1 MGLAVLFITAFVG
14 LAKGLASTDTITWG
28 GDNSRTGYQ
37 TNHNMDPSV
46 VGSSSFG
53 QLFQTLLPGTY
64 AGAAEQIFSQ
74 PLVYTPSGGTKQYV
88 YVATAQNNVYK
99 LDAKTGDIVA
109 SRNLHIPFLAAD
121 LDGCV
126 DINPNIGITGTGVID
141 PDTDTLY
148 YTSKTYA
155 DQTALN
161 KPQGRDA
168 ARYFFHALDVN
179 DLSERPNFPV
189 PLDGIIAS
197 NNDQRMFTGGIHLQR
212 TALLHTGQY
221 IYAGFASHCVQY
233 NFTGWIMGWDKT
245 TGKVVERFATEG
257 KGVAN
262 DIKGAGIWMSGGGIS
277 SDDAG
282 SLWFPTGNGYASQL
296 ANVPVKGFNPPTS
309 LEEAAVHMTINSDG
323 SLNLIDFFMPWE
335 KQALDGA
342 DKDLGTS
349 PLEILPVE
357 FSCGDVKRIGVVT
370 GKSGKTYWLNLDNL
384 GGYRNGPNN
393 LDDAI
398 QVYQN
403 DNSVY
408 AGAGVYPL
416 EGGYIYINVIQH
428 PSNVFKFS
436 CTDGVPSFTMVA
448 TTPET
453 NAYILGVSHGTTTS
467 LNGQPGTG
475 LLWVTDVQGLNLRI
489 YDAVPKNGLLNMI
502 NSFNIPGIMKF
513 TRPVFG
519 DGIMYVGTN
528 QGVFY
533 GYGSPVNAPLNCTSP
548 IAFGNVDLK
557 TSSAYQSVECT
568 ALIDVT
574 VTGVGLD
581 SSKDFGISG
590 LPTTPLQLAQGE
602 SFTIQA
608 QFNPTVVGLISNDI
622 IVNTTNGVGGYS
634 PNTHARLTGTGQ
646 SAGPLLSAAPTTIT
660 FQGVVTG
667 QDSDSVTE
675 TLILDNLGNGPLA
688 LQSVM
693 YSSTTSTGPWQAWN
707 GTGALVVGKFTFQ
720 QMPTSLGPQ
729 SNAAVQV
736 QFDGSESGTFS
747 GFVTFVSDGGNQ
759 TVSIAGSSGPP
770 AVALLEFQTPD
781 ESGWVKYV
789 NGTPFTFGN
798 VIENNDR
805 TLKFRITNNATE
817 DGVNLSLTVSK
828 PPFGVAGLVRAINQ
842 VDLAEGTSL
851 APGESANA
859 TLTCTVP
866 KSQWD
871 VDPYNGTA
879 QWTLNTNDP
888 NFGKQFIQFFC
899 QAVSEQAPPLLPN
912 SDQGRYRYIGCY
924 KENNPG
930 RQLSNQLYGNDNST
944 NAMCISACTDQNYAY
959 CGTQYHTECWGGNTI
974 PNLQVDDSNC
984 NYYCGGDI
992 NQVCGGNGD
1001 GTAAY
1006 ISVFADA
1013 LQPGSG
1019 TANPPPPTGG
1029 PVVNPGVDGYSSIG
1043 CYTEA
1048 TNTRALPHGTD
1059 TTKQT
1064 VAQCVDACKADQ
1076 YAYAGVEYGGECWC
1090 GDSFSDGSVPAPIT
1104 DCAMTC
1110 NDNSTEFCGG
1120 PNRLNVYKLE
1130 TGVVSTTATTAAGTA
1145 TGTSPPIGSTTTS
1158 PPVESTT
1165 ISSSVENTTASPTT
1179 EIATSTS
1186 VSSSSPT
1193 PTGPVV
1199 NPGQDGYNSI
1209 GCYTEATNARA
1220 LANFIETAEETVADC
1235 LVACKADGYT
1245 YAGLE
1250 YGGECWCDDA
1260 FAKGSVPAPIED
1272 CSMTCNG
1279 NSTEYCGGP
1288 NRLNVYQLK
1297 NLISTSSVPATS
1309 VPATTVA
1316 TTTVSTASSTT
1327 SAAATPTGPLIKNY
1341 VRNYVFQGC
1350 WEEPPNDR
1358 AIIDQMYANDS
1369 MTLESCAD
1377 FCKGFTYFGTEYGR
1391 ECYCGNVLKEGSQ
1404 NATNQGDCSFLCA
1417 GNSQEFCGAGSRL
1430 ELYKLFSNSTTTSS
1444 PSSTSAATPSINPAS
1459 PPSSTST
1466 STSSS
1471 TQAPPPA
1478 VTGPVIV
1485 HGNKNFTFYGCFSE
1499 PSAGK
1504 LMDNQVYNNDTTMTP
1519 QVCFS
1524 HCTQYKYAGVEYG
1537 QECWCGNT
1545 LNLAG
1550 LEDSTP
1556 GKNVTVDEC
1565 SMPCPG
1571 NATEYC
1577 GAGNRLQLYMQKTAV
1592 SRRW

>member
-1 MGLAVLFITAFVG
+1 
-14 LAKGLASTDTITWG
+14 
-28 GDNSRTGYQ
+28 
-37 TNHNMDPSV
+37 MDPSV

-64 AGAAEQIFSQ
+64 AGSAEQIFSQ

-88 YVATAQNNVYK
+88 YVATQQNNVYK

-126 DINPNIGITGTGVID
+126 DINPNIGITATGVID
-141 PDTDTLY
+141 PDTNTIY

-155 DQTALN
+155 DQTAVN
-161 KPQGRDA
+161 VPQGRDA
-168 ARYFFHALDVN
+168 GRYFIHALDAN

-189 PLDGIIAS
+189 PLDGIIAR
-197 NNDQRMFTGGIHLQR
+197 NNDLRMFTGGIHLQR
-212 TALLHTGQY
+212 TALLHSGQF
-221 IYAGFASHCVQY
+221 IYGGFASHCVQY

-245 TGKVVERFATEG
+245 TGEVVEHYAMEG

-262 DIKGAGIWMSGGGIS
+262 DIKGAGVWMSGGGIA

-282 SLWFPTGNGYASQL
+282 SIWYATGNGYASQL

-309 LEEAAVHMTINSDG
+309 LEEAAVHMTINSNG
-323 SLNLIDFFMPWE
+323 SLSLVDFFMPWE

-349 PLEILPVE
+349 PLEILPSE
-357 FSCGDVKRIGVVT
+357 FACGDVKRIGVVT

-436 CTDGVPSFTMVA
+436 CTDGVASFTKVA

-502 NSFNIPGIMKF
+502 NSFNIPGVMKF

-519 DGIMYVGTN
+519 DGIVYVGTN
-528 QGVFY
+528 QGLFY
-533 GYGSPVNAPLNCTSP
+533 GFGSPVNAPLNCTSP

-557 TSSAYQSVECT
+557 TSSASQSVKCT

-581 SSKDFGISG
+581 SSKDFSISG
-590 LPTTPLQLAQGE
+590 LPNTPLQLAAGE
-602 SFTIQA
+602 SFTVQA
-608 QFNPTVVGLISNDI
+608 KFSPTAVGLISNDVV
-622 IVNTTNGVGGYS
+622 VNTTNGVGGYS

-646 SAGPLLSAAPTTIT
+646 SPGPLLSAAPTTIT

-667 QDSDSVTE
+667 QDPDGVTE
-675 TLILDNLGNGPLA
+675 TLILNNLGNGPLTI
-688 LQSVM
+688 QSVL
-693 YSSTTSTGPWQAWN
+693 YSSTSSSGPWQTWN
-707 GTGALVVGKFTFQ
+707 GSGNLIVGKFSFQ
-720 QMPTSLGPQ
+720 KMPTSLGPQ
-729 SNAAVQV
+729 SSAAIQI

-747 GFVTFVSDGGNQ
+747 GFVTFVSNGGNQ
-759 TVSIAGSSGPP
+759 TVSIAGSSGPA
-770 AVALLEFQTPD
+770 AVALLEFQKPD
-781 ESGWVKYV
+781 ESGWTKYV

-798 VIENNDR
+798 VTQNNGR
-805 TLKFRITNNATE
+805 SLKFRITNNATKG
-817 DGVNLSLTVSK
+817 GVNLSLTVSK

-888 NFGKQFIQFFC
+888 SLGKQFIQFFC

-912 SDQGRYRYIGCY
+912 SDQSRYRYIGCY
-924 KENNPG
+924 KENNPD
-930 RQLSNQLYGNDNST
+930 RQLSNQLYGSDDST
-944 NAMCISACTDQNYAY
+944 NAMCVSACADKNYAY

-974 PNLQVDDSNC
+974 PNLKVDDSNC

-1013 LQPGSG
+1013 LHPGDGS
-1019 TANPPPPTGG
+1019 TDPPPPAGG
-1029 PVVNPGVDGYSSIG
+1029 PAVNPGVDGYASIG

-1048 TNTRALPHGTD
+1048 TDARALPHGVD
-1059 TTKQT
+1059 TAKRT
-1064 VAQCVDACKADQ
+1064 VAQCVDACKVDH
-1076 YAYAGVEYGGECWC
+1076 YTYAGVEYGGEVSQLNNA
-1090 GDSFSDGSVPAPIT
+1090 SF
-1104 DCAMTC
+1104 
-1110 NDNSTEFCGG
+1110 
-1120 PNRLNVYKLE
+1120 
-1130 TGVVSTTATTAAGTA
+1130 
-1145 TGTSPPIGSTTTS
+1145 
-1158 PPVESTT
+1158 
-1165 ISSSVENTTASPTT
+1165 
-1179 EIATSTS
+1179 
-1186 VSSSSPT
+1186 
-1193 PTGPVV
+1193 
-1199 NPGQDGYNSI
+1199 
-1209 GCYTEATNARA
+1209 
-1220 LANFIETAEETVADC
+1220 
-1235 LVACKADGYT
+1235 
-1245 YAGLE
+1245 
-1250 YGGECWCDDA
+1250 
-1260 FAKGSVPAPIED
+1260 
-1272 CSMTCNG
+1272 
-1279 NSTEYCGGP
+1279 
-1288 NRLNVYQLK
+1288 
-1297 NLISTSSVPATS
+1297 
-1309 VPATTVA
+1309 
-1316 TTTVSTASSTT
+1316 
-1327 SAAATPTGPLIKNY
+1327 
-1341 VRNYVFQGC
+1341 
-1350 WEEPPNDR
+1350 
-1358 AIIDQMYANDS
+1358 
-1369 MTLESCAD
+1369 
-1377 FCKGFTYFGTEYGR
+1377 
-1391 ECYCGNVLKEGSQ
+1391 
-1404 NATNQGDCSFLCA
+1404 
-1417 GNSQEFCGAGSRL
+1417 
-1430 ELYKLFSNSTTTSS
+1430 
-1444 PSSTSAATPSINPAS
+1444 
-1459 PPSSTST
+1459 
-1466 STSSS
+1466 
-1471 TQAPPPA
+1471 
-1478 VTGPVIV
+1478 
-1485 HGNKNFTFYGCFSE
+1485 
-1499 PSAGK
+1499 
-1504 LMDNQVYNNDTTMTP
+1504 
-1519 QVCFS
+1519 
-1524 HCTQYKYAGVEYG
+1524 
-1537 QECWCGNT
+1537 
-1545 LNLAG
+1545 
-1550 LEDSTP
+1550 
-1556 GKNVTVDEC
+1556 
-1565 SMPCPG
+1565 
-1571 NATEYC
+1571 
-1577 GAGNRLQLYMQKTAV
+1577 
-1592 SRRW
+1592 RW

>member
-53 QLFQTLLPGTY
+53 QLFQTRLPGTY

-88 YVATAQNNVYK
+88 YVATQQNNVYK

-126 DINPNIGITGTGVID
+126 DINPNIGITATGVAD
-141 PDTDTLY
+141 PDTDTIY
-148 YTSKTYA
+148 YTSKTYV
-155 DQTALN
+155 DQTAVN
-161 KPQGRDA
+161 VPQGRDA
-168 ARYFFHALDVN
+168 GRYFIHALDAN

-189 PLDGIIAS
+189 PLDGIIAR
-197 NNDQRMFTGGIHLQR
+197 NNDLRMFTGGIHLQR
-212 TALLHTGQY
+212 TALLHSGQF
-221 IYAGFASHCVQY
+221 IYGGFASHCVQY

-245 TGKVVERFATEG
+245 TGQVVEHYAMEG

-262 DIKGAGIWMSGGGIS
+262 DIKGAGVWMSGGGIA

-282 SLWFPTGNGYASQL
+282 SIWYATGNGYASQL

-309 LEEAAVHMTINSDG
+309 LEEAAVHMTINSNG
-323 SLNLIDFFMPWE
+323 SLSLVDFFMPWE

-349 PLEILPVE
+349 PLEILPSE
-357 FSCGDVKRIGVVT
+357 FACGDVKRIGVVT

-436 CTDGVPSFTMVA
+436 CTDGVASFTKVA

-502 NSFNIPGIMKF
+502 NSFNIPGVMKF

-519 DGIMYVGTN
+519 DGIVYVGTN
-528 QGVFY
+528 QGLFY
-533 GYGSPVNAPLNCTSP
+533 GFGSPVNAPLNCTSP
-548 IAFGNVDLK
+548 VAFGNVDLK
-557 TSSAYQSVECT
+557 TSSASQSVECT

-574 VTGVGLD
+574 VTGLGLD
-581 SSKDFGISG
+581 SSKDFSISG
-590 LPTTPLQLAQGE
+590 LPNTPLQLAEGE
-602 SFTIQA
+602 SFTVQA
-608 QFNPTVVGLISNDI
+608 KFSPTAVGLISNDI
-622 IVNTTNGVGGYS
+622 VVNTTNGVGGYS
-634 PNTHARLTGTGQ
+634 PNTHARLTGTGR
-646 SAGPLLSAAPTTIT
+646 SPGPLLSAAPTTIT

-667 QDSDSVTE
+667 QDPDGVTE
-675 TLILDNLGNGPLA
+675 TLILNNLGNGPLTI
-688 LQSVM
+688 QSVL
-693 YSSTTSTGPWQAWN
+693 YSSTSSSGPWQTWN
-707 GTGALVVGKFTFQ
+707 GSGILTVGKFTFQ
-720 QMPTSLGPQ
+720 KMPTSLGPQ
-729 SNAAVQV
+729 SSAAIQI

-747 GFVTFVSDGGNQ
+747 GFVTFVSNGGNQ
-759 TVSIAGSSGPP
+759 TVSIAGSSGPA

-781 ESGWVKYV
+781 ESGWTKYV

-798 VIENNDR
+798 VTQNNGR
-805 TLKFRITNNATE
+805 SLKFRITNNATKG
-817 DGVNLSLTVSK
+817 GVNLSLTVSK
-828 PPFGVAGLVRAINQ
+828 PPFGVAGLIRAINQ

-888 NFGKQFIQFFC
+888 SLGKQFIQFFC
-899 QAVSEQAPPLLPN
+899 RAVSEQAPPLLPN

-924 KENNPG
+924 KENNPD
-930 RQLSNQLYGNDNST
+930 RQLSNQLYGSDDST
-944 NAMCISACTDQNYAY
+944 NAMCVSACAENNYAY

-974 PNLQVDDSNC
+974 PNLKVDDSDC

-1013 LQPGSG
+1013 LQPGDGS
-1019 TANPPPPTGG
+1019 TNPPPPVGG
-1029 PVVNPGVDGYSSIG
+1029 PVVNPGVDGYASIG

-1048 TNTRALPHGTD
+1048 TDARALPHEVDTD
-1059 TTKQT
+1059 KRT
-1064 VAQCVDACKADQ
+1064 VAQCVDACKVDH
-1076 YAYAGVEYGGECWC
+1076 YTYAGVEYGGECWC
-1090 GDSFSDGSVPAPIT
+1090 GDSFGDGAVSAPMT
-1104 DCAMTC
+1104 ECAMTC
-1110 NDNSTEFCGG
+1110 NDNSTEYCGG
-1120 PNRLNVYKLE
+1120 PNRLNVYKLD
-1130 TGVVSTTATTAAGTA
+1130 TTIVSTTASTTVGTA
-1145 TGTSPPIGSTTTS
+1145 TTTS
-1158 PPVESTT
+1158 PPDESTAT
-1165 ISSSVENTTASPTT
+1165 SPPDETTTATAIETT
-1179 EIATSTS
+1179 TS
-1186 VSSSSPT
+1186 VSSGSPT
-1193 PTGPVV
+1193 PTGPIV
-1199 NPGQDGYNSI
+1199 NPGQDGYRSI
-1209 GCYTEATNARA
+1209 GCYTEATDARA
-1220 LANFIETAEETVADC
+1220 LANFIETANQTVADC
-1235 LVACKADGYT
+1235 LQACKADGYT

-1250 YGGECWCDDA
+1250 YGGECWCDNS
-1260 FAKGSVPAPIED
+1260 FGKGSIPAPVED

-1279 NSTEYCGGP
+1279 NSTEFCGGP

-1297 NLISTSSVPATS
+1297 KLATTTS
-1309 VPATTVA
+1309 VPATTVPP
-1316 TTTVSTASSTT
+1316 TTASESSSTT
-1327 SAAATPTGPLIKNY
+1327 SVATPTGPAIKKY
-1341 VRNYVFQGC
+1341 VKGYTYQGC

-1358 AIIDQMYANDS
+1358 AIIEQMYADDS

-1404 NATNQGDCSFLCA
+1404 KAVNQDDCSFSCA
-1417 GNSQEFCGAGSRL
+1417 GNDKEFCGAGSRL
-1430 ELYKLFSNSTTTSS
+1430 ELYKLLSNATTT
-1444 PSSTSAATPSINPAS
+1444 TA
-1459 PPSSTST
+1459 PPSSSPT
-1466 STSSS
+1466 
-1471 TQAPPPA
+1471 PPT
-1478 VTGPVIV
+1478 VTDPVIFQ
-1485 HGNKNFTFYGCFSE
+1485 GIKNFTFYGCFAE

-1504 LMDNQVYNNDTTMTP
+1504 LMGNQAYNNDTTMTP

-1524 HCTQYKYAGVEYG
+1524 HCAQYKYAGVEYG
-1537 QECWCGNT
+1537 QECWCGDT
-1545 LNLAG
+1545 VNLAG
-1550 LEDSTP
+1550 WEGSTP

-1565 SMPCPG
+1565 NVVCPG
-1571 NATEYC
+1571 NSTEYC
-1577 GAGNRLQLYMQKTAV
+1577 GAGNRLQLYVKKTAV